1 MLARGSLPTY
11 RPNGFSALAAAT
23 NSAKSRPRCPPNLA
37 ASSAADGAFAGAFHP
52 DAAARVNNSAIAAGK
67 LA

>member
-1 MLARGSLPTY
+1 MLVRGSLPTY

-23 NSAKSRPRCPPNLA
+23 NPAKSRPRCPPNLA

-52 DAAARVNNSAIAAGK
+52 DAARLNNSAIAAGK